1 MKVCLCVLQCPTRP
15 GTCNCHVITARTGRW
30 RCPGALLTK
39 DTASSESILW
49 VLFICIKLNHSKDDH
64 SSDTDIT
71 SCMLILPRE
80 LVQLFHIFHSVL
92 SLLHSYTSSLV
103 VNCLSHSS
111 VSALTQSVCVFCV
124 FVSVCCA
131 SGWVQWRRS
140 WLDVTEMHQNQH
152 WGEGAAAWHSVQVQ
166 GKTCTHM
173 HIHINTCAR
182 AHTHTHTHTH
192 THHVSLHNIMMFS
205 CTVQH
210 VELLLW
216 CCFSGGSSD
225 QSRCGQL
232 DRGKIHHPQERWVT
246 HTQSFENLSNTATCW
261 WLTGTQV
268 VQVCSTWR

>member
-49 VLFICIKLNHSKDDH
+49 VLFICIKLNHSKDDY

-124 FVSVCCA
+124 FVSVCFRL
-131 SGWVQWRRS
+131 S
-140 WLDVTEMHQNQH
+140 
-152 WGEGAAAWHSVQVQ
+152 
-166 GKTCTHM
+166 
-173 HIHINTCAR
+173 
-182 AHTHTHTHTH
+182 
-192 THHVSLHNIMMFS
+192 
-205 CTVQH
+205 TVKE
-210 VELLLW
+210 V
-216 CCFSGGSSD
+216 
-225 QSRCGQL
+225 
-232 DRGKIHHPQERWVT
+232 
-246 HTQSFENLSNTATCW
+246 
-261 WLTGTQV
+261 LTGRHRNAPKPTLRWRS
-268 VQVCSTWR
+268 CSLTLCTGSG